1 MMLVVSMCIPK
12 FNNNYYEIN
21 AFAKELCSDI
31 RYIRSNNTL
40 GNLNTYITLVQ
51 DSNKQGYVL
60 IDKGKNIKEKY
71 LPSDTSIHNNT
82 TSKKIYFRNDGSPNP
97 SGSTIQIK
105 NSIYKKEITIVP
117 VSGRVLFKEE
127 EYEK

>member
-71 LPSDTSIHNNT
+71 LSSDTSIHNNI